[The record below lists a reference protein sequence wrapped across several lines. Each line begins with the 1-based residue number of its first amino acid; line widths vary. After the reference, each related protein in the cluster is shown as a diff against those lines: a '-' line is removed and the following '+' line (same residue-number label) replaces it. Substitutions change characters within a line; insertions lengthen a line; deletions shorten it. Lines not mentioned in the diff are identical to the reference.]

1 MELIKTEYS
10 QDKGKGKRKLDKV
23 LLNCT
28 DTNYYTLI
36 DFLHESNNEQAIILN
51 ALYDNKINIVLKFGI
66 SLSIKKEYDI
76 SLALINLPNF
86 IKYFCVFECNDDI
99 KNIINNKE
107 TISQYKM
114 CYYGANPVGILV
126 MKHHILGSVENYA
139 WDQNNL
145 EILKNVI
152 MQVIFAIIY
161 AYETIGFIHGDL
173 HSGNVLL
180 KPKRNNV
187 INYGTKELSIIELEA
202 VIMDFEKSKINQ
214 RDKQIDMIKNIN
226 KFITSVEYGNN
237 IKLTFDYDRNKL
249 TSLKSSFP
257 EGINYFNEIE
267 NIIKQMRIYI

>member
-10 QDKGKGKRKLDKV
+10 QDKGKGKLDKI

-28 DTNYYTLI
+28 DANYYTLI
-36 DFLHESNNEQAIILN
+36 NFLYESDNKQAIILN
-51 ALYDNKINIVLKFGI
+51 ALYDNKINVVLKFGT

-126 MKHHILGSVENYA
+126 MKHYILGFVENYT
-139 WDQNNL
+139 WNQNNL
-145 EILKNVI
+145 EILKNVM

-173 HSGNVLL
+173 HLGNVLL
-180 KPKRNNV
+180 KPKRNNI
-187 INYGTKELSIIELEA
+187 INYGTKELNIVELEA

-214 RDKQIDMIKNIN
+214 RDKQIDMIRNIY
-226 KFITSVEYGNN
+226 KFITSIENTCANN
-237 IKLTFDYDRNKL
+237 NLIVNIDKHKII
-249 TSLKSSFP
+249 SLKSSFA

-267 NIIKQMRIYI
+267 NVIRQMYIYV